1 MITPMQSCKRMFVAR
16 LNYLDSEWGLAGDGM
31 WK

>member
-1 MITPMQSCKRMFVAR
+1 MITPMQSCKRMSVTR

-31 WK
+31 